1 MVRSSSCFVGY
12 YFNQYCMKTKP
23 VFKKI
28 SLWLQT
34 LLYSAAGI
42 NHFVNPDSYIA
53 MIPPYVPFKTEVN
66 IWVGVIELCLGLSLI
81 LFRKQRKLVV
91 IGIIFLL
98 IAVFPAHIYH
108 LQMKGNIPGF
118 DLVIPVWG
126 AWVRIILQF
135 VLIAWAWSIR
145 KVS

>member
-1 MVRSSSCFVGY
+1 
-12 YFNQYCMKTKP
+12 MKAKMI
-23 VFKKI
+23 FKKI

-34 LLYSAAGI
+34 LLYSAAGV

-53 MIPPYVPFKTEVN
+53 MIPPYIPFKPEVN
-66 IWVGVIELCLGLSLI
+66 ILVGIVELCLGLGLI
-81 LFRKQRKLVV
+81 LFRKRRKLIV
-91 IGIIFLL
+91 IGIILLL

-118 DLVIPVWG
+118 ELVIPVWG
-126 AWVRIILQF
+126 AWLRIILQF

-145 KVS
+145 KPS